1 MPIKLKF
8 DQKLRNFLHKIYN
21 FCKMDKV
28 KGLNSYHRV
37 AIKSHLRSL
46 QRRMYRITEHDETLG
61 KFGDYQEILNNIVKY
76 SNEYFKYTKAD
87 RSKEEWLYM
96 IPTYSMYATIGFIS
110 GMRNDDIEKI
120 VDLEKEE
127 EEVVSSTL
135 NIVGHLTD
143 VLQEHNER
151 IEYNRMRDP
160 VEPKD

>member
-1 MPIKLKF
+1 
-8 DQKLRNFLHKIYN
+8 
-21 FCKMDKV
+21 
-28 KGLNSYHRV
+28 
-37 AIKSHLRSL
+37 
-46 QRRMYRITEHDETLG
+46 
-61 KFGDYQEILNNIVKY
+61 
-76 SNEYFKYTKAD
+76 
-87 RSKEEWLYM
+87 M